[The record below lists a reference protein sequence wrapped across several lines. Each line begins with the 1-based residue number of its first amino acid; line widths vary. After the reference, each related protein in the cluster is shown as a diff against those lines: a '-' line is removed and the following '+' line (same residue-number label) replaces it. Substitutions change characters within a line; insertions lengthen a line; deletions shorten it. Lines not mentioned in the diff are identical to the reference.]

1 MLCCLSSSCWVAPA
15 CFQPKTLL
23 VLTGDTQ
30 CQEHMEGQCFDALWC
45 NYAPGPHP
53 NCKKQH
59 LLSHNHLD
67 HRSHMHRS
75 AQVLTHAH
83 AHFHG
88 VHPFSRLASHAPARC
103 GCHHSMCLRLNTCT
117 SLRHPPA
124 YPPNTT
130 KLPLPACQQQ
140 LWWQRPLGLR
150 VRGCSTSHVHCQPA
164 AHAVLPS
171 CCRAVLGAPHPL
183 AGTPVLLPVAA
194 AAGALLLQAT
204 LAVLS
209 AAAVVVALHSG
220 RESLVRTHLCSSKG
234 AVTADP
240 SKPPTTINE
249 AGPHS
254 QAAKSQTGN
263 GQLPGT
269 ATLCTRQPLPSAL
282 LSSCTSSKLTSC
294 SQLPPAATPPKTVR
308 QPIKSVGYWDD
319 ASEAVCELLLPGCMA
334 GSANVA

>member
-1 MLCCLSSSCWVAPA
+1 MRYVATMPLA
-15 CFQPKTLL
+15 PTTIAKKTTFA
-23 VLTGDTQ
+23 LTQSRGSQ
-30 CQEHMEGQCFDALWC
+30 VSYAQE
-45 NYAPGPHP
+45 
-53 NCKKQH
+53 
-59 LLSHNHLD
+59 
-67 HRSHMHRS
+67 R
-75 AQVLTHAH
+75 THAH

-88 VHPFSRLASHAPARC
+88 VHPCSRFALHAPARC

-164 AHAVLPS
+164 AHAALLS
-171 CCRAVLGAPHPL
+171 CCPAVLGTPQPL
-183 AGTPVLLPVAA
+183 AGTPVLLPAA
-194 AAGALLLQAT
+194 AAAAALLLQAT

-209 AAAVVVALHSG
+209 AAAVVAALHSG
-220 RESLVRTHLCSSKG
+220 RESLVRTHLCSSRG

-240 SKPPTTINE
+240 SKPPTTTNE

-254 QAAKSQTGN
+254 HAAKSHTGT
-263 GQLPGT
+263 GQLPAT
-269 ATLCTRQPLPSAL
+269 VTLCTQQPLLPAL
-282 LSSCTSSKLTSC
+282 LSSCSSSKLTSC

-308 QPIKSVGYWDD
+308 HPIKSVGYWGGAFG
-319 ASEAVCELLLPGCMA
+319 ASCVLLAAGCMT